1 MRFLPR
7 RVEQRAA
14 RERMDPRE
22 RHKAA
27 AHFYV
32 RAAVGSP
39 DPLPAH
45 RGDHQWRPAEYPDG
59 RWWDPADMTPSAQH
73 ASPDAPAQVPPDE
86 SGPEDQLPA

>member
-1 MRFLPR
+1 MRFLTR
-7 RVEQRAA
+7 RAEQRVA
-14 RERMDPRE
+14 RERTDPRE

-39 DPLPAH
+39 DPPPVPK
-45 RGDHQWRPAEYPDG
+45 GDRQWSPAEYPDG

-73 ASPDAPAQVPPDE
+73 ASPDAPDQVSLDE
-86 SGPEDQLPA
+86 SGPEGQPPA